1 MNATAT
7 KKEAAMA
14 LIGHR
19 LDLTADFHALN
30 SETVQL
36 LTDTARAVGYRA
48 PRNAN
53 GSTARYFFTYLAR
66 QPKTELVHIVQG
78 NYGHGWED
86 LTASTDYKEARDNL
100 RDYRQNEPGP
110 HRLIKRREKI

>member
-7 KKEAAMA
+7 KKAAA
-14 LIGHR
+14 LAMLPG
-19 LDLTADFHALN
+19 LDLTADFHTLG
-30 SETVQL
+30 SDTVQRL
-36 LTDTARAVGYRA
+36 ADTARAVGYRR

-53 GSTARYFFTYLAR
+53 GSTARYFFAYLAR
-66 QPKTELVHIVQG
+66 QPKTELVHVVQG
-78 NYGHGWED
+78 NYDHGWED